1 MTQLR
6 ELIARFWSEEA
17 GQDLIEYALLTVTIG
32 LAGAAVWS
40 LMNAAIS
47 NTYTGNVDSA
57 NKQWE
62 SPAPSAP

>member
-1 MTQLR
+1 MTQVCR
-6 ELIARFWSEEA
+6 LIVRFWAEEA
-17 GQDLIEYALLTVTIG
+17 GQDLIEYALLTATIG

-40 LMNAAIS
+40 VMDTAIS
-47 NTYTGNVDSA
+47 NMYTGNVDSA